1 MMIDRKIQRY
11 VKDVVAFLPA
21 RMKNGAEQEISEMI
35 TDLVRDYAGDREPDI
50 LDARKV
56 IEELGDPE
64 MMALSWLETAEEMKR
79 EPSPVKHLG
88 AGAGLDLELPS
99 LEKMNRALSFLMLI
113 ITVLAVVCIGFGL
126 IAVGTHLISTMLPVF
141 AGCVLALLSLAGR
154 SVILRQA

>member
-1 MMIDRKIQRY
+1 
-11 VKDVVAFLPA
+11 
-21 RMKNGAEQEISEMI
+21 
-35 TDLVRDYAGDREPDI
+35 
-50 LDARKV
+50 
-56 IEELGDPE
+56 
-64 MMALSWLETAEEMKR
+64 MALSWLETAEEMKR

-126 IAVGTHLISTMLPVF
+126 IALGTHLISTMLPVF